1 MERIEKA
8 TQDEGTVE
16 DATVEKIT
24 DRRERKSNGCVEYP
38 LKQKDCNDEYNTRE
52 PEKNF
57 GCALV
62 SAYENISITRKE
74 EGGLKKRK
82 VEKRKRSAASVV
94 KENIPV
100 TLVGFG
106 RNLEPEKIVGA
117 TNRTGE
123 LQFLMKWKSI
133 DDIDLVP
140 AKEANKIC
148 PEIVIEFYE
157 DRIKWGDEYVDEGR
171 VL

>member
-1 MERIEKA
+1 MERTEKA
-8 TQDEGTVE
+8 IQDDDGTVG
-16 DATVEKIT
+16 DATVENIP
-24 DRRERKSNGCVEYP
+24 DQRERKSDGCVEYP
-38 LKQKDCNDEYNTRE
+38 LKQKDCNVEYNTKE

-57 GCALV
+57 GCDLV
-62 SAYENISITRKE
+62 LTFENITRKE

-82 VEKRKRSAASVV
+82 VEKRKRSAALVV
-94 KENIPV
+94 KEKIPAS
-100 TLVGFG
+100 LGGFG

-157 DRIKWGDEYVDEGR
+157 DRIKWGDEYVVEGR